1 MGMSMQSLHFSTEG
15 SFMRPF
21 VYLKLTIAC
30 VVCALSVFVST
41 QVHAH
46 GGLSM
51 AEDMCKLTV
60 GPYTMHFSGYQPENT
75 QQKQFCEDIPATG
88 HTIVVL
94 DYIEQDL
101 RTLPA
106 AVRIIKDTGS
116 EDNLEANA
124 VFHLPAKVYANGSI
138 DFNHTFEQP
147 GKFVGIVTVGE
158 KGEHIS
164 KFPFSVGEPKV
175 FSKFLNIYMIPVA
188 AVLIVGGI
196 VFFMR
201 DRGKPSQIAAS

>member
-1 MGMSMQSLHFSTEG
+1 MQSLHFSTEG

-21 VYLKLTIAC
+21 VYFKLAIAC
-30 VVCALSVFVST
+30 VVGALGVFGST
-41 QVHAH
+41 QVYAH
-46 GGLSM
+46 GGLAM

-60 GPYTMHFSGYQPENT
+60 GPYMMHFSGYQPENT
-75 QQKQFCEDIPATG
+75 QQKQFCEDIPAIG

-94 DYIEQDL
+94 DYIEQEL

-106 AVRIIKDTGS
+106 EVRIIKDTGS
-116 EDNLEANA
+116 EDNLEADT

-147 GKFVGIVTVGE
+147 GKFVGIVKVGE
-158 KGEHIS
+158 KGEHVS
-164 KFPFSVGEPKV
+164 KFPFSVGEPKS
-175 FSKFLNIYMIPVA
+175 FLKYLNIYMVPVA
-188 AVLIVGGI
+188 AVLIVGAI

>member
-1 MGMSMQSLHFSTEG
+1 
-15 SFMRPF
+15 MRPF
-21 VYLKLTIAC
+21 VYLKRTFAC
-30 VVCALSVFVST
+30 LVCVLGTFVST
-41 QVHAH
+41 QVYAH

-60 GPYTMHFSGYQPENT
+60 GPYVMHFSGYQPEST

-94 DYIEQDL
+94 DYIEKEL
-101 RTLPA
+101 RSLPA
-106 AVRIIKDTGS
+106 EVRIIKDTGS
-116 EDNLEANA
+116 EDNLEANT

-158 KGEHIS
+158 KGEHVS

-201 DRGKPSQIAAS
+201 DRGKSSQGAAS

>member
-1 MGMSMQSLHFSTEG
+1 MK
-15 SFMRPF
+15 SFA
-21 VYLKLTIAC
+21 YLKLTVGC
-30 VVCALSVFVST
+30 VVLAMGALVSS

-60 GPYTMHFSGYQPENT
+60 GPYMMHFSGYQPENT

-88 HTIVVL
+88 QTIVVL
-94 DYIEQDL
+94 DYIEQEL

-106 AVRIIKDTGS
+106 EVRIIKDTGS
-116 EDNLEANA
+116 TGPEDNLEAIT
-124 VFHLPAKVYANGSI
+124 VFHLPAKVYPNGSI
-138 DFNHTFEQP
+138 DFAYTFDKP
-147 GKFVGIVTVGE
+147 GKFVGIVTVGD
-158 KGEHIS
+158 KKEHIS

-175 FSKFLNIYMIPVA
+175 FSKFLNIYMVPVA
-188 AVLIVGGI
+188 AVVIVVGI

-201 DRGKPSQIAAS
+201 DRRKPSQVAAS